1 MGNPF
6 AITTLSNTVSLRDDR
21 TGEATFTVFNALG
34 RPIRGR
40 ARIVPDDPATA
51 AWISLVGDAEYL
63 LGTAATQRFSVR
75 IEAPPTAPAGNVRFR
90 LDMIDVANPDEN
102 YARGPEVAFRVP
114 EAPDVRKPFPW
125 WIVAVA
131 VVLLVGAVGVTVA
144 LSSRP
149 RPPVVVEDPVIVE
162 DLHYEVTDAGVS
174 TLYSVSDEGVCI
186 SEAPSSGDLQL
197 VGAHFCTAGPLTY
210 DDSR

>member
-1 MGNPF
+1 MANPF

-51 AWISLVGDAEYL
+51 PWISLVGEAEYL

-75 IEAPPTAPAGNVRFR
+75 IEVPPTAPAGNVRFR
-90 LDMIDVANPDEN
+90 MDMIDVANPDEN
-102 YARGPEVAFRVP
+102 YAQGPGITFRVP
-114 EAPDVRKPFPW
+114 EAPGVRKPFSW

-131 VVLLVGAVGVTVA
+131 AGVILLIGAVGVTVA
-144 LSSRP
+144 SSRP
-149 RPPVVVEDPVIVE
+149 RPPVIVGDPAYI
-162 DLHYEVTDAGVS
+162 VTDAGVS
-174 TLYSVSDEGVCI
+174 TLYSVSDEGDCI
-186 SEAPSSGDLQL
+186 SAIPCTEDLQL
-197 VGAHFCTAGPLTY
+197 VGAHFGTVGPLTY

>member
-1 MGNPF
+1 MANSF
-6 AITTLSNTVSLRDDR
+6 AITTLSNIVSLRDDR
-21 TGEATFTVFNALG
+21 TGEVTFTVSNALG

-51 AWISLVGDAEYL
+51 PWISLVGEAEYL

-102 YARGPEVAFRVP
+102 YAQGPGVTFRVP
-114 EAPDVRKPFPW
+114 EALDVHKPFPW

-131 VVLLVGAVGVTVA
+131 AGVILLIGAVGVTVW
-144 LSSRP
+144 LWP
-149 RPPVVVEDPVIVE
+149 RPSPPVIVE
-162 DLHYEVTDAGVS
+162 DSTYMVTDAGVS
-174 TLYSVSDEGVCI
+174 TLYSVSDEGECI
-186 SEAPSSGDLQL
+186 SEIPCAEDLQL
-197 VGAHFCTAGPLTY
+197 VGAHFGTVGPLTY

>member
-1 MGNPF
+1 MANPF

-21 TGEATFTVFNALG
+21 TGEVIFTVFNALG

-40 ARIVPDDPATA
+40 ARIVPEDPAMVP
-51 AWISLVGDAEYL
+51 WISLVGEAEYL
-63 LGTAATQRFSVR
+63 LGTAATQRFSVQ
-75 IEAPPTAPAGNVRFR
+75 IEVPPTAPAGNVRFR

-114 EAPDVRKPFPW
+114 EAPGVRKSFPW

-131 VVLLVGAVGVTVA
+131 AGVVLLIGAVGVTVA
-144 LSSRP
+144 SSRP
-149 RPPVVVEDPVIVE
+149 RPPVIVQ
-162 DLHYEVTDAGVS
+162 DYMVTDAGVS
-174 TLYSVSDEGVCI
+174 TLYSVSDEGDCI
-186 SEAPSSGDLQL
+186 SEVPASGDLQI
-197 VGAHFCTAGPLTY
+197 VGAHFCTVGPLTY